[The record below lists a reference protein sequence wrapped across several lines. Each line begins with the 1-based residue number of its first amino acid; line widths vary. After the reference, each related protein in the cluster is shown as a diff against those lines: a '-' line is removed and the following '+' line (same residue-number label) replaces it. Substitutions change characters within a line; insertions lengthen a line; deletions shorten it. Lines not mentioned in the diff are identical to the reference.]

1 MIILLD
7 SYYREDI
14 CNTSLVV
21 MGDSRSSNVVF
32 TDTVYTR
39 VTADYIPGQFYKREL
54 PGIIN
59 ILEKLKREHPDIWE
73 LSIVVVV
80 DGFNTLRNKNEEWP
94 GLGGHLKEYLESINE
109 RKVVWGIA
117 KSKFMESDKI
127 SELVYRGNSKNPLY
141 VQSTGSSKIAAK
153 AVKTMPGD
161 FRIPDMLKEVDKLSR
176 IF

>member
-21 MGDSRSSNVVF
+21 MEDSRSSNVVF

-39 VTADYIPGQFYKREL
+39 VTEDYIPGQFYKREL

-94 GLGGHLKEYLESINE
+94 GLGGHLKDI
-109 RKVVWGIA
+109 
-117 KSKFMESDKI
+117 
-127 SELVYRGNSKNPLY
+127 
-141 VQSTGSSKIAAK
+141 
-153 AVKTMPGD
+153 
-161 FRIPDMLKEVDKLSR
+161 
-176 IF
+176 